1 MDGLNSE
8 LVQALTQIEVL
19 RAKHDTAL
27 RIAEGIID
35 SVANEAGC
43 ERDMLSILRWI
54 RNAREALEAKGERMN
69 KRETT
74 IEGTGDPTAGERAE
88 DDYPHEANVVVRAE
102 DDGEEVEYY
111 LCATVEGTGEP
122 TAGEREI

>member
-1 MDGLNSE
+1 
-8 LVQALTQIEVL
+8 
-19 RAKHDTAL
+19 
-27 RIAEGIID
+27 
-35 SVANEAGC
+35 
-43 ERDMLSILRWI
+43 
-54 RNAREALEAKGERMN
+54 MN

-102 DDGEEVEYY
+102 DDSEEVEYY

-122 TAGEREI
+122 TAGEGDI

>member
-54 RNAREALEAKGERMN
+54 RNAREALEAKGN
-69 KRETT
+69 
-74 IEGTGDPTAGERAE
+74 A
-88 DDYPHEANVVVRAE
+88 
-102 DDGEEVEYY
+102 
-111 LCATVEGTGEP
+111 
-122 TAGEREI
+122 